1 MFFILVFISF
11 VLKYLIDKVMVVGK
25 SRGGVVR
32 NTLKTVILYCLT
44 NIALLSVQ
52 RKLVGDS
59 AFFQAIQFCS

>member
-1 MFFILVFISF
+1 
-11 VLKYLIDKVMVVGK
+11 MVVGK
-25 SRGGVVR
+25 SGGGGGVVR

-59 AFFQAIQFCS
+59 AFFRLFSFVRNLANGQ

>member
-1 MFFILVFISF
+1 
-11 VLKYLIDKVMVVGK
+11 MVVGE
-25 SRGGVVR
+25 SRGGGGVVR
-32 NTLKTVILYCLT
+32 NTSKTVILYCLT